1 MDPVERSS
9 DEQGLTYD
17 GFLSYSHAADGLLA
31 PRLQAGLQ
39 RFAKPWWKRRALRV
53 FRDETSLSA
62 NPHLWSSITEALD
75 QSAWFVLLLSPDA
88 AESPWVNQEIE
99 YWKEHKDPSRILPVV
114 TDGEFG
120 WEGADV
126 TGDSVPESLRGVFS
140 EEPRWVD
147 MRFARDE
154 EQLDLKN
161 PRFSAAVA
169 DIASALRGIPK
180 DELESEDVRQHR
192 RTLRTAWAA
201 GILVLLLGI
210 AAVFAAVQAS
220 RNAQEAEA
228 QRSIAHQQRD
238 IAEAGAERAVAAES
252 LARSRE
258 LAASAINV
266 LDDDSELSIL
276 LGLEAIDAA
285 PAGADLPLEAVSAL
299 REAVHTSRLRNRIPI
314 SEGGGHVALAL
325 SPDDTSLAVAIE
337 ADAVLRLYDLETW
350 EVIWEYAE
358 ADTTDSFYSLA
369 LSPTGDQLAL
379 GVIDSSSFHATPRP
393 TTGEA
398 EDDGEGARVVLLD
411 AESGTPTETL
421 EFGPCPSLLVG
432 PYSPDGGHLPVSLGT
447 GAACDDQF
455 GSFSDG
461 WRTELL
467 DTATWEE
474 TAAFPTTFMAGAS
487 WSRDGSRLAV
497 AGYDG
502 QGVQVVNVSDES
514 VIATIPGV
522 FIGELSPD
530 GSRVAS
536 FDFAGG
542 YGINLHDVE
551 TGERVDKLT
560 GLTDFATDIRFSAD
574 GHRLIASSQGRD
586 AAVWNLSTGEL
597 QQSLPAGTEVS
608 SVALNETTERAY
620 LATET
625 DITEWDLSGAAEGEL
640 DSVATGHWVQADSIT
655 ANGDFGAFT
664 AVDTANP
671 TERMVRPF
679 DATTGELADTSKAT
693 YMGTAPAVLPDGRIV
708 FGALRSPDE
717 GTEAARGGA
726 VVWNPTDDSTTELIG
741 CWITLTV
748 VQQTPYGELPQC
760 EDGEGQPFGVD
771 RALTNPQ
778 GTTLLLENA
787 IPGVGELRLFDAAT
801 LQPAGTLQLPE
812 PYLSVWLFGGEWIL
826 VSDTDTSRGSA
837 EQLAVL
843 DLESGEPL
851 ARMVGGQAA
860 ISRDAA
866 LLAVASST
874 GAITVYESA
883 AWEERATFGGGGTR
897 VRGLEFSPDGSKLM
911 TATTDNFVRVWDTAD
926 GSELARIPLTGPS
939 DAHWL
944 DESHIVVGTSEGL
957 WTTLTLDVEELRQL
971 AASRLT
977 RGFTTE
983 ECTDYRID
991 PCPTDEH

>member
-1 MDPVERSS
+1 MDTAERTGTT
-9 DEQGLTYD
+9 DTATYD
-17 GFLSYSHAADGLLA
+17 AFISYSHAADGLLA
-31 PRLQAGLQ
+31 PRLQSALQ
-39 RFAKPWWKRRALRV
+39 RFAKPWWRRRALRV
-53 FRDETSLSA
+53 FRDESSLSA
-62 NPHLWSSITEALD
+62 NPHLWSSITAALD
-75 QSAWFVLLLSPDA
+75 SSGWFVLLLSPDA

-99 YWKEHKDPSRILPVV
+99 YWKEQKDPARILPVL
-114 TDGEFG
+114 TDGTFEWASG
-120 WEGADV
+120 DV
-126 TGDSVPESLRGVFS
+126 AGTAVPAQLRGTFS

-154 EQLDLKN
+154 MDLDLKD
-161 PRFSAAVA
+161 PRFADAVA
-169 DIASALRGIPK
+169 DIASALQDVPK
-180 DELESEDVRQHR
+180 DELASEEVQQHR
-192 RTLRTAWAA
+192 RTIRTAWAA

-228 QRSIAHQQRD
+228 QRSIAQQQRD
-238 IAEAGAERAVAAES
+238 IAETEAERAVAAES

-266 LDDDSELSIL
+266 LDDDPELSIL

-299 REAVHTSRLRNRIPI
+299 REAVHTSRLRNRIPV
-314 SEGGGHVALAL
+314 SEGGGHVSLAL
-325 SPDDTSLAVAIE
+325 SPDDMSLAVAIE

-369 LSPTGDQLAL
+369 FSPTGDQLAL
-379 GVIDSSSFHATPRP
+379 GVIDSSSFHATPRF
-393 TTGEA
+393 TTGGA
-398 EDDGEGARVVLLD
+398 EDDGSGARVVLLE

-432 PYSPDGGHLPVSLGT
+432 PYSPDGRHLPVSLGT
-447 GAACDDQF
+447 GAACDDQS
-455 GSFSDG
+455 GEFSEG

-467 DTATWEE
+467 DTATLEE

-497 AGYDG
+497 TGYDG
-502 QGVQVVNVSDES
+502 QGVQVVDMSDES
-514 VIATIPGV
+514 VIATVPGV

-542 YGINLHDVE
+542 YGINIHDVE

-560 GLTDFATDIRFSAD
+560 GLIDFATDIRFSAE

-597 QQSLPAGTEVS
+597 QQSLPVGTEAS

-620 LATET
+620 LATGT
-625 DITEWDLSGAAEGEL
+625 DITEWDLSGTAEGEL
-640 DSVATGHWVQADSIT
+640 DSVATGHWVQANSIT
-655 ANGDFGAFT
+655 TNGDFGAFT

-679 DATTGELADTSKAT
+679 DATTSELADTSKAT

-708 FGALRSPDE
+708 LGALRGPDE

-726 VVWNPTDDSTTELIG
+726 VVWNPADDSTTELIG

-748 VQQTPYGELPQC
+748 LRQTPYGEMPQC
-760 EDGEGQPFGVD
+760 EDGEDQPFGVD

-787 IPGVGELRLFDAAT
+787 IPGVGEVRLFDAET
-801 LQPAGTLQLPE
+801 LEPGGTLQLPK
-812 PYLSVWLFGGEWIL
+812 PYVNAWLFGGEWIL

-837 EQLAVL
+837 EQLAILEL
-843 DLESGEPL
+843 DSGEQL
-851 ARMVGGQAA
+851 VQMVGGKAA
-860 ISRDAA
+860 ISRDGA
-866 LLAVASST
+866 LVAVSSA
-874 GAITVYESA
+874 GAVTVYESA
-883 AWEERATFGGGGTR
+883 AWEERATVGGDGTR

-911 TATTDNFVRVWDTAD
+911 TATTDNFVRVWDTTD

-939 DAHWL
+939 DGHWL

-957 WTTLTLDVEELRQL
+957 WTTLTLNVEELRQL

-983 ECTDYRID
+983 ECNDYRID
-991 PCPTDEH
+991 PCPTDEQ